1 MATLDTLEVS
11 YNRRVQM
18 DQFEPIELGA
28 NAEVTLEPDDDP
40 DVVYDQT
47 QRVVQQM
54 VERGLAERIA
64 RTRRDEVG
72 RSLSEMEAVIREEAG
87 DVLDDETIGALA
99 ARVIE

>member
-1 MATLDTLEVS
+1 MATLDNLEVS

-28 NAEVTLEPDDDP
+28 VGEVTLEPDDDP

-54 VERGLAERIA
+54 VERGLVERIA
-64 RTRRDEVG
+64 RARRDEVG